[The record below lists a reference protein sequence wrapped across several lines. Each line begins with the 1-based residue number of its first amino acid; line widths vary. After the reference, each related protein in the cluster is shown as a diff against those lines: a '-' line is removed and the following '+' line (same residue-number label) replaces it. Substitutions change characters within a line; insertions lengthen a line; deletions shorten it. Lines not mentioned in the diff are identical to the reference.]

1 MIHYDEDN
9 IQFFEKKYSIEEIV
23 QLYKENRL
31 LFVRPRDYG
40 YSQIYYD
47 NNTTQLIKAID
58 MGMPSPPVY
67 ASEQQNGDMVVL
79 EIDDKLYSLIRYVL
93 GYDTINIDGEYYK
106 GMRDFQSMQYNY
118 RVLSSKI
125 LRTIVSFE
133 IIDYSTPKYL
143 HMFAGNF
150 LYNWT
155 VAQEH
160 AVRKE
165 IYKEYNLEELC
176 QIRRYLYENRIGRG
190 IRLTEYEILQ
200 SAAIWGIYNHEIKV
214 DTTSKAQEQILME
227 RTIFAMYKN
236 YEYNNKYVNRA
247 KMVLQSG
254 IIEHI
259 LNNYRIKII
268 NASSVKSKARAIIMG
283 LSMCDNANYTKLLA
297 CMDNVEFIRDIRY
310 SEITFQNV
318 DKWLRYMYR

>member
-23 QLYKENRL
+23 QLYKANRL
-31 LFVRPRDYG
+31 LFVRPRTYG

-58 MGMPSPPVY
+58 MGMPFPPVY
-67 ASEQQNGDMVVL
+67 ASEQQNGDMVTL

-133 IIDYSTPKYL
+133 IVDYSTPKYL

-155 VAQEH
+155 AAQEH
-160 AVRKE
+160 AIRKE
-165 IYKEYNLEELC
+165 IYKEYNLEELR
-176 QIRRYLYENRIGRG
+176 QIGQYLYENTIGKG

-200 SAAIWGIYNHEIKV
+200 SAAIWGIYNHAIKV

-227 RTIFAMYKN
+227 RTIFTMYKN

-247 KMVLQSG
+247 RMVLQSG
-254 IIEHI
+254 IIEH
-259 LNNYRIKII
+259 
-268 NASSVKSKARAIIMG
+268 V
-283 LSMCDNANYTKLLA
+283 
-297 CMDNVEFIRDIRY
+297 
-310 SEITFQNV
+310 
-318 DKWLRYMYR
+318 

>member
-58 MGMPSPPVY
+58 MGMPFPPVY

-93 GYDTINIDGEYYK
+93 EYDTINIDGEYYK

-143 HMFAGNF
+143 
-150 LYNWT
+150 
-155 VAQEH
+155 
-160 AVRKE
+160 
-165 IYKEYNLEELC
+165 
-176 QIRRYLYENRIGRG
+176 QI
-190 IRLTEYEILQ
+190 
-200 SAAIWGIYNHEIKV
+200 
-214 DTTSKAQEQILME
+214 
-227 RTIFAMYKN
+227 
-236 YEYNNKYVNRA
+236 
-247 KMVLQSG
+247 
-254 IIEHI
+254 
-259 LNNYRIKII
+259 
-268 NASSVKSKARAIIMG
+268 
-283 LSMCDNANYTKLLA
+283 
-297 CMDNVEFIRDIRY
+297 
-310 SEITFQNV
+310 
-318 DKWLRYMYR
+318 